1 MGNPLPRP
9 RTRSDHLEDED
20 EVEQGEAP
28 VDEELLADE
37 VVLEADSVLDEVD
50 DTTGR

>member
-1 MGNPLPRP
+1 
-9 RTRSDHLEDED
+9 LEDED